1 MTPEQLQQ
9 LIDALAAQGGA
20 VDELNQKLQ
29 DLTNSQ
35 LELVAA
41 QNQSATAAEQRVVVA
56 AQKEVDARQRTIAA
70 LVSQETAMK
79 QSIATMGEGSKKIE
93 AKNEL
98 IEIQIEKLKLLAK
111 AEDASTDA
119 GARAIKK
126 MNEAEKLL
134 VKQKKAL
141 EKHNTAVDSLADS
154 FSTLFSG
161 TAPEIGSLLNAKN
174 LKGIG
179 DKFKGVNGGVKGFIK
194 AGAPQFAMQFATAI
208 AKLAVEMGD
217 VENAFMKATGANEDF
232 ARSISNTYEEGRKFT
247 ASAADMG
254 ASATSLFNNF
264 TDFSYQD
271 QTTREGLIKTGA
283 VLDKLG
289 ISNEAFS
296 KSVQLS
302 TKALGMSADE
312 AGQAMLDLSGFAEEL
327 GVSPERLSAQF
338 LEAGEAMAKLGEN
351 GDEAFRDL
359 AAASKVTGLE
369 INKLL
374 NIVNQFDTFEGAAR
388 QAGKL
393 NAALGGNFVNAMD
406 LMMETDPTARFEMI
420 RDSILDTGL
429 SFDEM
434 SYYQK
439 NFYKDAMGLESV
451 GDLAMALS
459 GSMDSVSEETKM
471 VTKDFEEQAKR
482 AKTLA
487 SFQEQLNAVFRQMIP
502 ILTPLIDAF
511 RGILTFIS
519 ENITMFKLLGAAL
532 LVTFGI
538 VPGAIVA
545 LVMLLDWIK
554 VGKDEVSLLSIAFEG
569 VGLAVDGFVDV
580 LSFLWDVIG
589 GDSIIEWFKSF
600 TAGAEASKDMINI
613 LKGVLGGLVVG
624 LIAVTLPISGTA
636 AAVVGLVAGVAALMK
651 AFSKKNSPSFFDM
664 FTGGMLEQAFDAL
677 MTPFR
682 KFEAVISYIGDI
694 FKTIVE
700 AAVAFFNAL
709 TDPGAAANIEK
720 IAAAIET
727 VSRTKALALGSA
739 MADVGIAIK
748 AQSEV
753 SNNGVMTD
761 TMATAAAAQPAAT
774 ARAAA
779 TTAASTNIASNSSS
793 NTYIN
798 SGPKEIVTEVKIG
811 NESIKRIVTKAQD
824 DRASRAATS
833 RT

>member
-1 MTPEQLQQ
+1 
-9 LIDALAAQGGA
+9 
-20 VDELNQKLQ
+20 
-29 DLTNSQ
+29 
-35 LELVAA
+35 
-41 QNQSATAAEQRVVVA
+41 
-56 AQKEVDARQRTIAA
+56 
-70 LVSQETAMK
+70 
-79 QSIATMGEGSKKIE
+79 
-93 AKNEL
+93 
-98 IEIQIEKLKLLAK
+98 
-111 AEDASTDA
+111 
-119 GARAIKK
+119 
-126 MNEAEKLL
+126 
-134 VKQKKAL
+134 
-141 EKHNTAVDSLADS
+141 
-154 FSTLFSG
+154 
-161 TAPEIGSLLNAKN
+161 
-174 LKGIG
+174 
-179 DKFKGVNGGVKGFIK
+179 
-194 AGAPQFAMQFATAI
+194 
-208 AKLAVEMGD
+208 
-217 VENAFMKATGANEDF
+217 
-232 ARSISNTYEEGRKFT
+232 
-247 ASAADMG
+247 
-254 ASATSLFNNF
+254 
-264 TDFSYQD
+264 
-271 QTTREGLIKTGA
+271 
-283 VLDKLG
+283 
-289 ISNEAFS
+289 
-296 KSVQLS
+296 
-302 TKALGMSADE
+302 
-312 AGQAMLDLSGFAEEL
+312 
-327 GVSPERLSAQF
+327 
-338 LEAGEAMAKLGEN
+338 
-351 GDEAFRDL
+351 
-359 AAASKVTGLE
+359 
-369 INKLL
+369 
-374 NIVNQFDTFEGAAR
+374 
-388 QAGKL
+388 
-393 NAALGGNFVNAMD
+393 
-406 LMMETDPTARFEMI
+406 
-420 RDSILDTGL
+420 
-429 SFDEM
+429 
-434 SYYQK
+434 
-439 NFYKDAMGLESV
+439 
-451 GDLAMALS
+451 
-459 GSMDSVSEETKM
+459 
-471 VTKDFEEQAKR
+471 
-482 AKTLA
+482 
-487 SFQEQLNAVFRQMIP
+487 MIP

-727 VSRTKALALGSA
+727 VSRTKALALG
-739 MADVGIAIK
+739 IAIK